1 LQGVTWLRAVGVIA
15 LLVLGLAGC
24 GGGDRKAYVKA
35 NETLFE
41 QLPRFPGS
49 RVENE
54 TTTAY
59 RANESG
65 PVAGYSTRFDLTL
78 PSQATAGDVGLFY
91 RRRLGPQWWLVENLG
106 GLVLNFRKERAFLS
120 VNLESAGAHMMEIAV
135 DHKYYGKRTA
145 ATAERSREAIELARR
160 NGVEYVEREGRT
172 FTLLHLPAEL
182 SPGRWRDVPVPVRP
196 HRWRADT

>member
-1 LQGVTWLRAVGVIA
+1 MAPSVRRDS

-59 RANESG
+59 RADESG
-65 PVAGYSTRFDLTL
+65 PVAGYSTRFDLKL
-78 PSQATAGDVGLFY
+78 
-91 RRRLGPQWWLVENLG
+91 RRRPPPATWTRSTGGASDRSGGWW
-106 GLVLNFRKERAFLS
+106 RT
-120 VNLESAGAHMMEIAV
+120 SAGWCSTSE
-135 DHKYYGKRTA
+135 KRG
-145 ATAERSREAIELARR
+145 RSSQSTSRA
-160 NGVEYVEREGRT
+160 
-172 FTLLHLPAEL
+172 PA
-182 SPGRWRDVPVPVRP
+182 P
-196 HRWRADT
+196 T

>member
-1 LQGVTWLRAVGVIA
+1 VTWLRAVGVIA

-78 PSQATAGDVGLFY
+78 PSQATAGDVGSFY
-91 RRRLGPQWWLVENLG
+91 RRRLGPQWRLVENLG
-106 GLVLNFRKERAFLS
+106 GLVLN
-120 VNLESAGAHMMEIAV
+120 GP
-135 DHKYYGKRTA
+135 YGREAKNSFQNEPLGSFDRRHGCSGH
-145 ATAERSREAIELARR
+145 RSREARLGRASLNYGPSGEGLASAMR
-160 NGVEYVEREGRT
+160 
-172 FTLLHLPAEL
+172 L
-182 SPGRWRDVPVPVRP
+182 SHRGLKLYGPSQCQLRP
-196 HRWRADT
+196 PR

>member
-1 LQGVTWLRAVGVIA
+1 MIT

-59 RANESG
+59 HADESG

-78 PSQATAGDVGLFY
+78 PSQATAGDVGSFY
-91 RRRLGPQWWLVENLG
+91 RRRLGPQWRLVENLG
-106 GLVLNFRKERAFLS
+106 GLVLNFRRERAFLS
-120 VNLESAGAHMMEIAV
+120 VNLENADAHMMEIAV
-135 DHKYYGKRTA
+135 DHEYYGKRTA
-145 ATAERSREAIELARR
+145 ATAERSREAIVKGFESRLPLTARR
-160 NGVEYVEREGRT
+160 QFNAKAQSSGARGND
-172 FTLLHLPAEL
+172 P
-182 SPGRWRDVPVPVRP
+182 DVRP
-196 HRWRADT
+196 G